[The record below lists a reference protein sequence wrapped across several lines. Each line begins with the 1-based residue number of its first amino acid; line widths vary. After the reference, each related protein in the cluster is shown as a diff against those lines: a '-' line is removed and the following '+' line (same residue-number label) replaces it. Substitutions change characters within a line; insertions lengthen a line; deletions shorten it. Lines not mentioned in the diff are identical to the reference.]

1 MSRNYL
7 ALTAIG
13 AASTS
18 TLENLHSALVELGCN
33 VESVRMVTQS
43 GIQGVLLMLGGSW
56 DAIAKLE
63 DQLPRI
69 GERLGLIMHTR
80 RVEPGEGS
88 VEGLPYT
95 IEVVAA
101 DRPGIVHEV
110 LGFIRANRMHI
121 RELYSNSPVNPGGTR
136 MFTLHAGVN
145 VPVDVPIAALRGDF
159 MEFCERL
166 NLDAFIE
173 PLKHG

>member
-1 MSRNYL
+1 MSRSHL

-13 AASTS
+13 VASTAHV
-18 TLENLHSALVELGCN
+18 EDLHGALVELGCN
-33 VESVRMVTQS
+33 VEAVRMLSRS
-43 GIQGVLLMLGGSW
+43 GTCGIMLMLSGSW
-56 DAIAKLE
+56 DVIAKLE

-69 GERLGLIMHTR
+69 GQRLDLTVQTR
-80 RVEPGEGS
+80 RVDPRGELTSGM
-88 VEGLPYT
+88 PYT

-110 LGFIRANRMHI
+110 LGFIRANRMYI
-121 RELYSNSPVNPGGTR
+121 RELYSNTQQSPGGTCV
-136 MFTLHAGVN
+136 FTLHAGVHI
-145 VPVDVPIAALRGDF
+145 PEDVSIATLRGDF

-173 PLKHG
+173 PFKPT